1 MFDLATASARVTL
14 RPAATAAAAAGAV
27 TRDRRRGHGRAVTRD
42 RRRGHGRFMLGV
54 SPTVF
59 LLALAQRFALGAIC
73 WDPGPGRD
81 SPRTCAAV
89 SRLVVLVVHGSG
101 AHADVTRDRRRGHG
115 RDAGEDAPE
124 KIPFD
129 SPRTCGGESRCSG
142 CGADIL
148 AAVRP

>member
-1 MFDLATASARVTL
+1 MFDLATASARVTP

-101 AHADVTRDRRRGHG
+101 AHADVTRDRQRG
-115 RDAGEDAPE
+115 PE

-129 SPRTCGGESRCSG
+129 SPRACGGESRCSG
-142 CGADIL
+142 CGPDIL